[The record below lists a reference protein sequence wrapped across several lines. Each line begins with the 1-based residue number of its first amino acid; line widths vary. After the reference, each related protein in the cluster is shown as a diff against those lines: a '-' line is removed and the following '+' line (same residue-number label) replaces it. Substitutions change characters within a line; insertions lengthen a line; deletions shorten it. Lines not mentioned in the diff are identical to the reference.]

1 MNALRR
7 QVSLVLGHP
16 ALSIAVLLAL
26 WFVPA
31 SADRATVQLLSFV
44 MINILLAQSINL
56 LTGIAGQI
64 SLGHAGFF
72 AIGAYGSAVLTK
84 SAGLPVILAVPC
96 AVVLAAAAGWL
107 LAIPAGR
114 VKEFYLAMMTAGFGL
129 LTYEILK
136 EWTDVTGGV
145 MGLSAVPS
153 PTLKNLVVLGVRLEA
168 LDYFRVL
175 LVATAV
181 VLWLLRNFVQSAH
194 GRALF
199 AIQASEIA
207 AGSIGISPGVAKRR
221 AYTIST
227 AIAGLAGAFY
237 AHLVGYLGPDSFTI
251 QRSVEVLVM
260 AIVGGIG
267 TIVGPILGAMLFS
280 WLPEKLQAFAAWQ
293 FMVYGLI
300 LMGVFLLFRKGFA
313 GAIAEPARFVP
324 ARALRDVLAAQGSS
338 GAATGAA
345 ASSANATTAPST
357 ARTAAGVPTG
367 SMAGAGTPAGDS
379 DADAAPIVEVRDLT
393 KRFAGLVALDGVSLA
408 LRPGRITALIGPNGS
423 GKSTLVNVVSGIY
436 TPSAGQVM
444 LRGREIGGRSNPEV
458 AAAGLVRTFQDPRL
472 VPSFTVRENVM
483 LGAHL
488 KHRGS
493 MLAAALRTP
502 AMMREERET
511 IARAGEI
518 MAIAGLTAVADQ
530 LLESLPYG
538 YRRLAEVARALMA
551 DPEVLMLDEP
561 AAGLSEGELGRLAEV
576 IRWVRGRGKAVLL
589 IEHHMD
595 FVADLV
601 DDVVV
606 LDSGRVIYRGDM
618 QGMRRDTAVIEAYL
632 GVQTPRTADA

>member
-96 AVVLAAAAGWL
+96 AVALAALAGWL

-129 LTYEILK
+129 LTYEVLK

-145 MGLSAVPS
+145 MGLSAVAS

-181 VLWLLRNFVQSAH
+181 VLWLLRNFVQSMH
-194 GRALF
+194 GRAFF

-207 AGSIGISPGVAKRR
+207 AGSIGIQPGGTKRR
-221 AYTIST
+221 AYAIST

-324 ARALRDVLAAQGSS
+324 ARALRDVLAAQGSA
-338 GAATGAA
+338 GAATGSPGASA
-345 ASSANATTAPST
+345 GTTASSASAATAPST
-357 ARTAAGVPTG
+357 VTTTAA
-367 SMAGAGTPAGDS
+367 DL
-379 DADAAPIVEVRDLT
+379 DASPIVEVRDLT

-436 TPSAGQVM
+436 TPSAGQVT
-444 LRGREIGGRSNPEV
+444 LRGRDIGGRSNPEV

>member
-129 LTYEILK
+129 LTYEVLK

>member
-84 SAGLPVILAVPC
+84 SAGVPVILAMPC
-96 AVVLAAAAGWL
+96 AVALAALAGWL

-181 VLWLLRNFVQSAH
+181 VLWLLRNFVQSMH
-194 GRALF
+194 GRAFF

-207 AGSIGISPGVAKRR
+207 AGSIGIQPGVTKRR
-221 AYTIST
+221 AYAIST

-324 ARALRDVLAAQGSS
+324 ARALRDVLAAGGAGGALPAA
-338 GAATGAA
+338 GAAPADVATA
-345 ASSANATTAPST
+345 ASA
-357 ARTAAGVPTG
+357 
-367 SMAGAGTPAGDS
+367 PAGDP
-379 DADAAPIVEVRDLT
+379 DAAPIVEVRELT

-436 TPSAGQVM
+436 TPSAGQVT
-444 LRGREIGGRSNPEV
+444 LRGRDIGGRSNPEV

-518 MAIAGLTAVADQ
+518 MAIAGLAAVADQ

-538 YRRLAEVARALMA
+538 YRRLTEVARALMA

>member
-1 MNALRR
+1 MNAVRR
-7 QVSLVLGHP
+7 WVSLVLGHP

-96 AVVLAAAAGWL
+96 AVALAALAGWL

-129 LTYEILK
+129 LTYEVLK
-136 EWTDVTGGV
+136 EWSDVTGGV

-175 LVATAV
+175 LVVTAV
-181 VLWLLRNFVQSAH
+181 VLWLLRNFVQSMH
-194 GRALF
+194 GRAFF

-207 AGSIGISPGVAKRR
+207 AGSIGILPGVTKRR
-221 AYTIST
+221 AYAIST

-267 TIVGPILGAMLFS
+267 TIVGPVLGAMLFS

-300 LMGVFLLFRKGFA
+300 LMVVFLLFRKGFA

-324 ARALRDVLAAQGSS
+324 ARALRDGL
-338 GAATGAA
+338 AATGGAGGASPAAGAAPADVAA
-345 ASSANATTAPST
+345 ASSA
-357 ARTAAGVPTG
+357 
-367 SMAGAGTPAGDS
+367 PAGDP
-379 DADAAPIVEVRDLT
+379 DAAPIVEVRELT

-436 TPSAGQVM
+436 TPSAGQVT
-444 LRGREIGGRSNPEV
+444 LRGRDIGGRSNPEV

-488 KHRGS
+488 KQRGS

-502 AMMREERET
+502 AMMRDERET
-511 IARAGEI
+511 VTRAGEI

-538 YRRLAEVARALMA
+538 YRRLTEVARALMA

>member
-1 MNALRR
+1 
-7 QVSLVLGHP
+7 
-16 ALSIAVLLAL
+16 
-26 WFVPA
+26 
-31 SADRATVQLLSFV
+31 
-44 MINILLAQSINL
+44 
-56 LTGIAGQI
+56 
-64 SLGHAGFF
+64 
-72 AIGAYGSAVLTK
+72 
-84 SAGLPVILAVPC
+84 
-96 AVVLAAAAGWL
+96 
-107 LAIPAGR
+107 
-114 VKEFYLAMMTAGFGL
+114 
-129 LTYEILK
+129 
-136 EWTDVTGGV
+136 
-145 MGLSAVPS
+145 VPS

-181 VLWLLRNFVQSAH
+181 VLWLLRNFVQSMH
-194 GRALF
+194 GRAFF

>member
-96 AVVLAAAAGWL
+96 AVALAALAGWL

-129 LTYEILK
+129 LTYEVLK

-175 LVATAV
+175 LVVTAV
-181 VLWLLRNFVQSAH
+181 VLWLLRNFVQSMH
-194 GRALF
+194 GRAFF

-207 AGSIGISPGVAKRR
+207 AGSIGIQPGVTKRR
-221 AYTIST
+221 AYAIST

-324 ARALRDVLAAQGSS
+324 ARALREVLAAQGSA

-345 ASSANATTAPST
+345 ASSASATTAPST
-357 ARTAAGVPTG
+357 VATT
-367 SMAGAGTPAGDS
+367 TPAGDP
-379 DADAAPIVEVRDLT
+379 DAAPIVEVRDLT

-436 TPSAGQVM
+436 TPSAGQVT
-444 LRGREIGGRSNPEV
+444 LRGRDIGGRSNPEV

-538 YRRLAEVARALMA
+538 YRRLTEVARALMA

-632 GVQTPRTADA
+632 GVQTPRSADA

>member
-1 MNALRR
+1 MNAVRR

-96 AVVLAAAAGWL
+96 AVALAALAGWL

-129 LTYEILK
+129 LTYEVLK

-153 PTLKNLVVLGVRLEA
+153 PTLKNLMVLGVRLEA

-175 LVATAV
+175 LVVTAV
-181 VLWLLRNFVQSAH
+181 VLWLLRNFVQSMH
-194 GRALF
+194 GRAFF

-207 AGSIGISPGVAKRR
+207 AGSIGIQPGVTKRR
-221 AYTIST
+221 AYAIST

-324 ARALRDVLAAQGSS
+324 ARALRDVLAAQGSA
-338 GAATGAA
+338 GAATDAA

-367 SMAGAGTPAGDS
+367 SMAGAGTPAGDA

-393 KRFAGLVALDGVSLA
+393 KRFAGLIALDGVSLA

-436 TPSAGQVM
+436 TPSAGQVT
-444 LRGREIGGRSNPEV
+444 LRGRDIGGRSNPEV

-511 IARAGEI
+511 IAQAGEI

>member
-1 MNALRR
+1 
-7 QVSLVLGHP
+7 
-16 ALSIAVLLAL
+16 
-26 WFVPA
+26 
-31 SADRATVQLLSFV
+31 
-44 MINILLAQSINL
+44 
-56 LTGIAGQI
+56 
-64 SLGHAGFF
+64 
-72 AIGAYGSAVLTK
+72 
-84 SAGLPVILAVPC
+84 
-96 AVVLAAAAGWL
+96 
-107 LAIPAGR
+107 
-114 VKEFYLAMMTAGFGL
+114 
-129 LTYEILK
+129 
-136 EWTDVTGGV
+136 
-145 MGLSAVPS
+145 
-153 PTLKNLVVLGVRLEA
+153 
-168 LDYFRVL
+168 
-175 LVATAV
+175 V
-181 VLWLLRNFVQSAH
+181 VLWLLRNFVQSMH
-194 GRALF
+194 GRAFF

-207 AGSIGISPGVAKRR
+207 AGSIGIQPGVTKRR
-221 AYTIST
+221 AYAIST

-324 ARALRDVLAAQGSS
+324 ARALRDVLAAGGAGGALPAA
-338 GAATGAA
+338 GAAPADVATA
-345 ASSANATTAPST
+345 ASA
-357 ARTAAGVPTG
+357 
-367 SMAGAGTPAGDS
+367 PAGDP
-379 DADAAPIVEVRDLT
+379 DAAPIVEVRELT

-436 TPSAGQVM
+436 TPSAGQVT
-444 LRGREIGGRSNPEV
+444 LRGRDIGGRSNPEV

-518 MAIAGLTAVADQ
+518 MAIAGLAAVADQ

-538 YRRLAEVARALMA
+538 YRRLTEVARALMA